1 MNRPRCDEHD
11 YINFLIATQKDYTC
25 TEAAKVQPEKENAPC
40 HDSLNRLLY
49 RINPNSTALWNEAK
63 HHVNLNKGILVLDD
77 STLDKLYAKKIDLVS
92 YHWSGKHHRVVK
104 GINLET
110 LLWTDGDS
118 TIPIDYRIYKKT
130 DGKTKNDHFI
140 EMLDMAK
147 VRGFQP
153 EIVSFDGWYASLKNL
168 KKVRALGWHFFTS
181 LKFNRLVD
189 PDRSGNRP
197 IAEVD
202 IPEGGKV
209 VHLMGYGMIKVFK
222 IVSQDGDI
230 KYYASSLLD
239 MNELK
244 WICFKEKYWMIEA
257 YHRGLKQYC
266 GVEKSQT
273 RLAVAQENHIGLA
286 IRAFLRLERFSFKT
300 GISWFEAKIRI
311 VREAIR
317 RYLKR
322 PIYEDY
328 LTA

>member
-1 MNRPRCDEHD
+1 MNRPRCDEYD
-11 YINFLIATQKDYTC
+11 YINFLVATQKVYTC
-25 TEAAKVQPEKENAPC
+25 TEAARVQPEAENVPC

-49 RINPNSTALWNEAK
+49 RIDSDSTALWNEAK
-63 HHVNLNKGILVLDD
+63 RHVNLTKGILVLDD
-77 STLDKLYAKKIDLVS
+77 TTLDKLYAKKIELVT
-92 YHWSGKHHRVVK
+92 YHWSGKHHQIVK

-118 TIPIDYRIYKKT
+118 IIPTDYRIYKTT
-130 DGKTKNDHFI
+130 DGRTKNDHFE
-140 EMLDMAK
+140 EMLNVAK
-147 VRGFQP
+147 ERGFQP
-153 EIVSFDGWYASLKNL
+153 EMVCFDTWYASLKNL
-168 KKVRALGWHFFTS
+168 KKVRALGWHFLTT
-181 LKFNRLVD
+181 LKSNRLVD

-197 IAEVD
+197 ISEID
-202 IPEGGKV
+202 IPEGGTV

-222 IVSQDGDI
+222 IASRDGNI
-230 KYYASSLLD
+230 KYYASSLLE

-244 WICFKEKYWMIEA
+244 WPSFKEKYWMIEV

-266 GVEKSQT
+266 GAEKCQT
-273 RLAVAQENHIGLA
+273 RVAIAQENHIGLA

-300 GISWFEAKIRI
+300 GISWFEAKTRI

-317 RYLKR
+317 QYLRR

>member
-25 TEAAKVQPEKENAPC
+25 SEAARVQPEKENAPC

-49 RINPNSTALWNEAK
+49 RMNPDTTALWEEAK
-63 HHVNLNKGILVLDD
+63 NHVCLQKGVLVLDD

-92 YHWSGKHHRVVK
+92 YHWSGKHHQVVK

-118 TIPIDYRIYKKT
+118 SIPTDYRIYT
-130 DGKTKNDHFI
+130 TTNEKTKNDHFA
-140 EMLDMAK
+140 EMLESAK
-147 VRGFQP
+147 ARGFEP
-153 EIVSFDGWYASLKNL
+153 EMVCFDSWYASLKNL
-168 KKVRALGWHFFTS
+168 KKVRGLGWYFCTS
-181 LKFNRLVD
+181 LKCNRLVD
-189 PDRSGNRP
+189 PDRTGNRP
-197 IAEVD
+197 ICEVD
-202 IPEGGKV
+202 IPEGGRV
-209 VHLMGYGMIKVFK
+209 VHLKGYGMIKVFK

-230 KYYASSLLD
+230 RYYASNKLE

-244 WICFKEKYWMIEA
+244 WLSFKEKYWAIEA

-266 GVEKSQT
+266 GVEKCQA
-273 RLAVAQENHIGLA
+273 RVAIAQESHIGLA

-300 GISWFEAKIRI
+300 GISWLEAKIRI
-311 VREAIR
+311 VREAVR
-317 RYLKR
+317 HYLAR
-322 PIYEDY
+322 PIYEAF

>member
-1 MNRPRCDEHD
+1 MNRPRCDEYD
-11 YINFLIATQKDYTC
+11 YIHFLVATQKVYTC
-25 TEAAKVQPEKENAPC
+25 TEAARAEPEENNSPC

-49 RINPNSTALWNEAK
+49 RIDPHSSALWNEAK
-63 HHVNLNKGILVLDD
+63 HHVNFTRGILVLDD
-77 STLDKLYAKKIDLVS
+77 ATLDKLYAKKIELVTH
-92 YHWSGKHHRVVK
+92 HWSGKHHRVVK

-118 TIPIDYRIYKKT
+118 IIPTDYRIYKKE
-130 DGKTKNDHFI
+130 DEKTKNDHFS
-140 EMLDMAK
+140 EMLDIAK
-147 VRGFQP
+147 ERGFQP
-153 EIVSFDGWYASLKNL
+153 EMVCFDSWYASLKNL
-168 KKVRALGWHFFTS
+168 KKVRALGWHFLTC
-181 LKFNRLVD
+181 LKSNRLVD
-189 PDRSGNRP
+189 PDRSGNRS
-197 IAEVD
+197 ISEVD
-202 IPEGGKV
+202 VPEGGRV

-230 KYYASSLLD
+230 KYYASSMLE

-244 WICFKEKYWMIEA
+244 WLSFKERYWMIEV

-266 GVEKSQT
+266 GVEKCQT
-273 RLAVAQENHIGLA
+273 RLGVAQENHIGLS

-311 VREAIR
+311 VREAVR
-317 RYLKR
+317 RYIKR